1 MQFLEL
7 TDGQIVGFR
16 AWARA
21 NYTPGTPINTLWHPV
36 TRDECER
43 MNTEARTLVPVRL
56 WWQDGFT
63 QQSQLYLFEDLNP
76 SMGDVEERLRTAAN
90 RMFQAMDPN
99 EREHTLMSDGAANWG
114 DAFSRFDDE
123 ELLDVG
129 LRLSTHTANMIE
141 LDSDEL
147 VYYPEENE

>member
-7 TDGQIVGFR
+7 TDEQIHEFR

-21 NYTPGTPINTLWHPV
+21 NYTPGTPINALWHPV

-43 MNTEARTLVPVRL
+43 MNTEARTLVLVRL

-63 QQSQLYLFEDLNP
+63 QQSQLYQFEDLNP

-90 RMFQAMDPN
+90 RMFRNMTN
-99 EREHTLMSDGAANWG
+99 EEREYALQGNGATWV
-114 DAFSRFDDE
+114 DAFILFGDE
-123 ELLDVG
+123 ELFDVG
-129 LRLSTHTANMIE
+129 LRMIVNTADMVE
-141 LDSDEL
+141 LDGDE
-147 VYYPEENE
+147 YIYPEENE